1 MVDLIPTSN
10 NPSRNEIDA
19 YICEM
24 LNMKNYDILNNVA
37 REIQYKYNYGA
48 LLHPA
53 EEHFVNYHQFFLKA
67 LQQREKQI
75 A

>member
-24 LNMKNYDILNNVA
+24 LNMKNYDILNDVA
-37 REIQYKYNYGA
+37 REIQYKYNSGA

-53 EEHFVNYHQFFLKA
+53 EEHFVNYHSFFLKA
-67 LQQREKQI
+67 LQQREKQV

>member
-1 MVDLIPTSN
+1 MVELIPTRN
-10 NPSRNEIDA
+10 NPTRNEIDA

-24 LNMKNYDILNNVA
+24 LNMKNYDILNDVA
-37 REIQYKYNYGA
+37 REIQYKYNSGA

-53 EEHFVNYHQFFLKA
+53 EEYFVNYILKA
-67 LQQREKQI
+67 LQQLEKHT

>member
-24 LNMKNYDILNNVA
+24 LNMKNYDILNDVV
-37 REIQYKYNYGA
+37 REIQYKYNSGA

-53 EEHFVNYHQFFLKA
+53 EEHFVNYHSFFLKA
-67 LQQREKQI
+67 LQQREKQV

>member
-24 LNMKNYDILNNVA
+24 LNMKNCDMLNDVA
-37 REIQYKYNYGA
+37 REIQYKYNSGA

-53 EEHFVNYHQFFLKA
+53 EEHFVNYIIKA
-67 LQQREKQI
+67 LQQLEKHV

>member
-1 MVDLIPTSN
+1 MVNLIPTSN

-24 LNMKNYDILNNVA
+24 LNMKNYDILNDVV
-37 REIQYKYNYGA
+37 REIQYKYNSGA
-48 LLHPA
+48 LIHPA
-53 EEHFVNYHQFFLKA
+53 EEHFVNYHSFFLKA
-67 LQQREKQI
+67 LQQREKQV

>member
-1 MVDLIPTSN
+1 MVELIPTRN
-10 NPSRNEIDA
+10 NPIRNEIDA

-24 LNMKNYDILNNVA
+24 LNVKNYDILNDVA
-37 REIQYKYNYGA
+37 REIQYKYNSGA

-53 EEHFVNYHQFFLKA
+53 EEYFVNYILKA
-67 LQQREKQI
+67 LQQLEKQT

>member
-24 LNMKNYDILNNVA
+24 LNMKNCDMLNDVA
-37 REIQYKYNYGA
+37 REIQYKYNSGA

>member
-24 LNMKNYDILNNVA
+24 LNMKNYDILNDVA
-37 REIQYKYNYGA
+37 REIQYKYNSGA

-53 EEHFVNYHQFFLKA
+53 EEHFVNYILKV
-67 LQQREKQI
+67 LQQLEKQT